1 MSCRNQ
7 PVIEEFDDDTDL
19 PLPSRP
25 LPNTG
30 DKGAILQSID
40 SDDEDMSE
48 PGEDV
53 FARGWPKHPG
63 PASPSNVGNPFGA
76 AQQQPGAPLV
86 TDLTPYKKYVRW
98 FDRVFVTLTI
108 LFTKHLK
115 HNIAHEDGPAFIPS
129 TLMLSAHSQLALVV
143 SQEKN
148 QYGGH

>member
-1 MSCRNQ
+1 MSRRNQ

-40 SDDEDMSE
+40 SDDEDVSE

-86 TDLTPYKKYVRW
+86 TDLTPYKKY
-98 FDRVFVTLTI
+98 DHTI
-108 LFTKHLK
+108 GNSNT
-115 HNIAHEDGPAFIPS
+115 GPGCC
-129 TLMLSAHSQLALVV
+129 QLY
-143 SQEKN
+143 SKKKIII
-148 QYGGH
+148 